1 MEQTTIEL
9 NGKKL
14 IPRELTVREVEALI
28 EGMPGKEL
36 HVLEDVAKDIPVP
49 IEAVEMSVGET
60 ADNLRDLPAT
70 QVEELFRQVQ
80 IKNPYLARRVEALAE
95 LAGQIRLAE
104 LAAEEAKKASN
115 PSSDRSAD

>member
-1 MEQTTIEL
+1 MEKMTIEL

-28 EGMPGKEL
+28 EGMPGNDL
-36 HVLEDVAKDIPVP
+36 HVLEDVASSIPVP
-49 IEAVEMSVGET
+49 IEAVELCVGET
-60 ADNLRDLPAT
+60 ADSLKDLPAT

-80 IKNPYLARRVEALAE
+80 MKNPYLARRVEALAE

-104 LAAEEAKKASN
+104 MAAEQAKKDSS
-115 PSSDRSAD
+115 PSSDQSVD